1 VDGILLPTAKNE
13 YITRNEFA
21 RLITTVFADE
31 LIDYRYL
38 YGNNHMM
45 YRWILRQLPHMS
57 SHEQKQ
63 FIDALTRR
71 LAGVDSEKMLVK
83 Y

>member
-1 VDGILLPTAKNE
+1 
-13 YITRNEFA
+13 
-21 RLITTVFADE
+21 
-31 LIDYRYL
+31 
-38 YGNNHMM
+38 
-45 YRWILRQLPHMS
+45 MS

-83 Y
+83 YWIYTPWIIAFLESL